1 MQLGFLSGAVY
12 AQNPPSNPYYGSTA
26 LYPKYNGIIQYIPS
40 TYTGCSVISTNPCN
54 PSIRAMGPYDK
65 SCNPKSSNYILKQS
79 PTIDM
84 WVSLSGEPTETSD
97 PLPYGSTASIS
108 LQLNYAYMFCH
119 TETGNTYFPYN
130 YNRSYSSPPSPPDSL
145 WYTGLYVQNITANEG
160 TVDNASGITI
170 NIPTLDSKYS
180 YYPKYGFM
188 YSTPF
193 IYNPP
198 SGGVTTDITLQA
210 TLYAFNDFNNNGYTC
225 VVSSD
230 ATPPGPYSSINGLVQ
245 ANPPPPLGSGC
256 PQYRVFPI
264 ATVGPPPSISLQSN
278 LVCSLNLGSNTASY
292 TINNF
297 SPTTEI
303 IEYYYTYT
311 NFFSSGGPSYTK
323 GPLQPN
329 GSSGGTTVSG
339 TIFLPTIPG
348 QYSATIEVVSKSD
361 GAVFASQFLGSDIC
375 SDYPYFQV
383 NGSDTQ
389 VGLGF
394 CPAPSLSLLG
404 LSDYSNANIKAWNH
418 NQNSTASF
426 LNNNYSQGAGDQYG
440 SIATGSMIGFDSANI
455 NNGTNPLGLS
465 FSNINN
471 SPSFDYS
478 PWGFFGGSFASL
490 PSCGNNYFNNITDQY
505 LQSLPQPQLSRLNPG
520 SGIQVN
526 YHVGSSVPQSGTY
539 LLGPINLFDG
549 SNVTIYVQN
558 ENVQINKDIILNNSG
573 NSTNI
578 SLLSSFKLIV
588 LGGNI
593 IISPGVNKVDGVY
606 VAEPDSTGGGTI
618 NTCGTLPSPT
628 SKCSNQLI
636 VNGSLVANSIRLWR
650 TGGTVNGSPAETIN
664 QPPSEWL
671 SSLNIPG
678 PLTMN
683 SIQSLPPVL

>member
-12 AQNPPSNPYYGSTA
+12 AQNPPTNPPTNPYYGSTT
-26 LYPKYNGIIQYIPS
+26 PSNGIIPYMPS
-40 TYTGCSVISTNPCN
+40 LYTTNQGN
-54 PSIRAMGPYDK
+54 PNAMGPYDG
-65 SCNPKSSNYILKQS
+65 SPDGGSPYGGGCNSSSQS
-79 PTIDM
+79 PVVNT
-84 WVSLSGEPTETSD
+84 WVSVYNEPTITSEN
-97 PLPYGSTASIS
+97 LPYGSTTSIP
-108 LQLNYAYMFCH
+108 LQLNYAFMYCH
-119 TETGNTYFPYN
+119 VETNNVYFSQN
-130 YNRSYSSPPSPPDSL
+130 YNSSSPPSSL
-145 WYTGLYVQNITANEG
+145 RSTGFYILNITANEG
-160 TVDNASGITI
+160 TVSANANNSLVKMH
-170 NIPTLDSKYS
+170 TLDSNS
-180 YYPKYGFM
+180 NHNYYPKYGFI
-188 YSTPF
+188 YSTSF
-193 IYNPP
+193 TYNPP
-198 SGGVTTDITLQA
+198 IGGITSNITLTA
-210 TLYAFNDFNNNGYTC
+210 NIYPFNGFHTTGDYLCFSK
-225 VVSSD
+225 SSP
-230 ATPPGPYSSINGLVQ
+230 APGPFSSITPGPFSSIT
-245 ANPPPPLGSGC
+245 NPPLIEDPSC
-256 PQYRVFPI
+256 EQHRSFPI
-264 ATVGPPPSISLQSN
+264 VTVGPPPSISLQSN

-292 TINNF
+292 TITNF

-311 NFFSSGGPSYTK
+311 NFFSSGDPSYTR

-339 TIFLPTIPG
+339 TIFLPTTPG
-348 QYSATIEVVSKSD
+348 QYSATIYVVSKSD
-361 GAVFASQFLGSDIC
+361 NAVVFTSQVLGSDIC

-394 CPAPSLSLLG
+394 CSASSLSLLPV
-404 LSDYSNANIKAWNH
+404 LINNPNAKIKAWNR

-573 NSTNI
+573 NSSNI
-578 SLLSSFKLIV
+578 SQLSSFKLIV